1 MTHPKLERLWY
12 VLHTKSRH
20 ENVVNEG
27 LLRKSMEV
35 YLPKI
40 TVRSKRRDRKATI
53 RVPLFPGYVF
63 VKTDLHPNTHLEIV
77 KVAGAVRFIGNK
89 QGPLPVADETVDSL
103 KIMVTSDHPLTTGHN
118 LKKGDKVMV
127 IHGPLEGLIGTF
139 VRYGGKGR
147 LLVNVEALGQY
158 AGVEVSEDDIEIMPK
173 ILS

>member
-1 MTHPKLERLWY
+1 MTHRKLQQLWY

-20 ENVVNEG
+20 ESVVNDG
-27 LLRKSMEV
+27 LARKSVEV

-40 TVRSKRRDRKATI
+40 TVPSKRRDRKKTI

-63 VKTDLHPNTHLEIV
+63 VKTDLHPHTHLEIV

-89 QGPLPVADETVDSL
+89 QGPLSIADETVESL
-103 KIMVTSDHPLTTGHN
+103 KIMVESDYAVTTGNN
-118 LKKGDKVMV
+118 LKKGDNVLV
-127 IHGPLEGLIGTF
+127 VHGPLEGVMGPV

-147 LLVNVEALGQY
+147 IVVNVEALGQY
-158 AGVEVSEDDIEIMPK
+158 AGVEVNEDDIEILPK

>member
-1 MTHPKLERLWY
+1 MVHPKLQQLWY

-20 ENVVNEG
+20 ESVVNDG
-27 LLRKSMEV
+27 LLRKSVEV

-40 TVRSKRRDRKATI
+40 TVPSQRRDRKKTI

-63 VKTDLHPNTHLEIV
+63 VKTDLHPHTHLEIV

-89 QGPLPVADETVDSL
+89 QGPLSIPDETVESL
-103 KIMVTSDHPLTTGHN
+103 KIMVESDYTITTGNN
-118 LKKGDKVMV
+118 LKKGDNVIV
-127 IHGPLEGLIGTF
+127 IHGPLEGVMGTF

-147 LLVNVEALGQY
+147 IVVNVEALGQY
-158 AGVEVSEDDIEIMPK
+158 AGVEVSEDDIEVLPK

>member
-1 MTHPKLERLWY
+1 MPHRKLERLWY

-27 LLRKSMEV
+27 LLRKSVEV

-127 IHGPLEGLIGTF
+127 IHGPLAGLIGTF

-147 LLVNVEALGQY
+147 LLVSVEALGQY

>member
-1 MTHPKLERLWY
+1 MVHPKLQRLWY

-20 ENVVNEG
+20 ENVVNDG
-27 LLRKSMEV
+27 LARKSVEV
-35 YLPKI
+35 YLPRI
-40 TVRSKRRDRKATI
+40 TVPSKRRDRKKTI

-89 QGPLPVADETVDSL
+89 QGPLPIADETIDSL
-103 KIMVTSDHPLTTGHN
+103 KIMVESDYAVTTGN
-118 LKKGDKVMV
+118 TLKKGDKVMV
-127 IHGPLEGLIGTF
+127 VNGPLEGVIGTF

-147 LLVNVEALGQY
+147 IVVNVEALGQY
-158 AGVEVSEDDIEIMPK
+158 AGVEVSGEDIEILPK

>member
-1 MTHPKLERLWY
+1 MPHQKLERLWY

-20 ENVVNEG
+20 ETVVNEV
-27 LLRKSMEV
+27 LLRKSVEV

-53 RVPLFPGYVF
+53 RVALFPGYVF

-89 QGPLPVADETVDSL
+89 QGPLPITDETVESL
-103 KIMVTSDHPLTTGHN
+103 KIMVDSDHPVTTGHN

-147 LLVNVEALGQY
+147 LLVNVDALGQY
-158 AGVEVSEDDIEIMPK
+158 AGVDVSQDDIEIMPK

>member
-1 MTHPKLERLWY
+1 MPHPKLERLWY

-127 IHGPLEGLIGTF
+127 IHGPLAGLIGTF

-147 LLVNVEALGQY
+147 LIVNVEALGQY

>member
-1 MTHPKLERLWY
+1 MPHRKLERLWY

-27 LLRKSMEV
+27 LLRRSVEV

-53 RVPLFPGYVF
+53 RVALFPGYVF

-103 KIMVTSDHPLTTGHN
+103 KIMVTSDHPVTTGHN

>member
-27 LLRKSMEV
+27 LLRKSVEV

-53 RVPLFPGYVF
+53 RVALFPGYVF

-127 IHGPLEGLIGTF
+127 IHGPLAGLIGTF

-147 LLVNVEALGQY
+147 LLVSVEALGQY